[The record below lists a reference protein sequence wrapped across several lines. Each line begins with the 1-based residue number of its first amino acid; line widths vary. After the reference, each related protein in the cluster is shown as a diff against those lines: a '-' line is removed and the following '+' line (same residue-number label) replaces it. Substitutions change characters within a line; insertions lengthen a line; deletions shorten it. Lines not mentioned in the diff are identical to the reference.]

1 MPVEIGISKILKMDS
16 IRAGNVN
23 DYITKAKVTAEKLN
37 KYNVVY
43 VHIKGP
49 DEFGHDGDAIGK
61 QKNIEKI
68 DENFFGTLI
77 AELNID
83 DAIIMV
89 SGDHSTPC
97 VKKSHSDDPVPLL
110 ISGNQIPK
118 DGSKRFTEFF
128 AKKGNLGTLNGI
140 RNIGYGYQNGKIIL
154 LKFYFLLFL
163 NLSIKTCFQL
173 NYLYIA
179 RIPAHLYLIL
189 SCDEHR
195 K

>member
-1 MPVEIGISKILKMDS
+1 LYFSRDAGNELPNYVPINKKYDLDVASIVDMPVEIGISKILKMDS

-77 AELNID
+77 AELNVD

-97 VKKSHSDDPVPLL
+97 VKKSHSDDPVP
-110 ISGNQIPK
+110 S
-118 DGSKRFTEFF
+118 
-128 AKKGNLGTLNGI
+128 
-140 RNIGYGYQNGKIIL
+140 
-154 LKFYFLLFL
+154 
-163 NLSIKTCFQL
+163 
-173 NYLYIA
+173 
-179 RIPAHLYLIL
+179 
-189 SCDEHR
+189 
-195 K
+195 